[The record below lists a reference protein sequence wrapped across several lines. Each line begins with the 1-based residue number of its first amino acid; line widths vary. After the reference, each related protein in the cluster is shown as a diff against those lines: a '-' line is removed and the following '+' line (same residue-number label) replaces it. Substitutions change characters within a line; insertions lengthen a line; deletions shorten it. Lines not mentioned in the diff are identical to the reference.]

1 MNRPAF
7 YSQNDNQ
14 NYFVSNGRTSSRV
27 LQQPG
32 GSSSINLSWENHNQD
47 GKSRSKCTNFR
58 KDKKLQLKCN
68 FQKDVKAR
76 SISNNS
82 FASGSSQNTGNV
94 LTDRPSSRVLQP
106 PGGKSSF
113 SLAG

>member
-1 MNRPAF
+1 MSRPAF

-47 GKSRSKCTNFR
+47 
-58 KDKKLQLKCN
+58 
-68 FQKDVKAR
+68 DVKAR

-94 LTDRPSSRVLQP
+94 LTERPSSRVLQP